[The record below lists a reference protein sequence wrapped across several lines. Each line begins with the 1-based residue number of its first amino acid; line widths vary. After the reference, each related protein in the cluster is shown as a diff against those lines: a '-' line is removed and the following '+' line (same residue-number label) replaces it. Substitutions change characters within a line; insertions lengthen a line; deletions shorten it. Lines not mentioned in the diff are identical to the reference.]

1 MHDGSRGSARHPRG
15 SRCLAAVPAPH
26 EDAREHRLQGAHQ
39 TMPMLPPT
47 QPHGALPRVA
57 LQFYGPCRL
66 GVCTNEQDVEFPAI
80 RRAGRAHSKH
90 PGMLVAWRELLL
102 TDMLLPR
109 GQGPCMPQHP
119 PPPAPNSALDR
130 PLCCRRFK
138 WTPPSCQRPCCPLPP
153 CRASRW
159 GLFTWLRGQKFLL
172 TL

>member
-1 MHDGSRGSARHPRG
+1 MTAAEGQQGTPGAPAVWVLFQLLTRMQGSTGSKEPTKPCPC
-15 SRCLAAVPAPH
+15 S
-26 EDAREHRLQGAHQ
+26 
-39 TMPMLPPT
+39 LPLSHMEPC
-47 QPHGALPRVA
+47 PP

-159 GLFTWLRGQKFLL
+159 GLLTWLRGQKFLL